1 MTFEELKPFSYGVD
15 ITAVI
20 STENVVE
27 MRELELPIE
36 NALKTFEEF
45 FSCLF

>member
-1 MTFEELKPFSYGVD
+1 MTFEALTPSSYGVD

-27 MRELELPIE
+27 IRELEVPIE